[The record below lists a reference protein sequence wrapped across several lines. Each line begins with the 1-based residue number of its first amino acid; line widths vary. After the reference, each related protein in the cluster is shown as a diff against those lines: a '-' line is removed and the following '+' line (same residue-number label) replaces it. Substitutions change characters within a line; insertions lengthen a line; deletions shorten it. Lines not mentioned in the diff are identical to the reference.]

1 MSETMKN
8 LAKAFIGESQARN
21 RYQMYSKVAKKAGYE
36 QIADIFLITA
46 DNEREHAKWNF
57 QMLNQLRKK
66 LKFKEEAIHVDAE
79 APLILD
85 DTITNLKAAIAGE
98 NYEHTIMYPEFA
110 DIAEKEGHSKIA
122 TRLRAIGQAEVHHED
137 RYKKLLEQVEAGT
150 VFKKDQKMKW
160 VCRKCGY
167 VHEGEEPPHTC
178 PSCSHPHNYFEL
190 LCETY

>member
-1 MSETMKN
+1 MSETLKN

-21 RYQMYSKVAKKAGYE
+21 RYQMYSKVAQKEGYE

-57 QMLNQLRKK
+57 QMLKQLRKK
-66 LKFKEEAIHVDAE
+66 LDFEEEAIHVEAE
-79 APLILD
+79 APLVLD
-85 DTITNLKAAIAGE
+85 DTIANLKAAIAGE
-98 NYEHTIMYPEFA
+98 NYENTIMYPEFA
-110 DIAEKEGHSKIA
+110 DIAEKEGHPQIA
-122 TRLRAIGQAEVHHED
+122 ARLRAIGQAEVHHEG

-150 VFKKDQKMKW
+150 VFKKQEKVKW
-160 VCRKCGY
+160 VCRQCGY

-178 PSCSHPHNYFEL
+178 PCCSHPSNYFEI